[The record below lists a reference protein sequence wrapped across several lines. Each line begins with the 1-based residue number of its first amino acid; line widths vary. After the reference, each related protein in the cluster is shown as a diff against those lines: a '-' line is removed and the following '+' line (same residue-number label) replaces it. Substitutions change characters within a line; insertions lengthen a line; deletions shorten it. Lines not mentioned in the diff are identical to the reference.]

1 MYTAGSQGGTDVS
14 VEEPEDRPHARVTT
28 ELHGDAMQRLV
39 RTAIDDKGPLLQPS
53 PNTDQTST
61 VHRKQ
66 SHGQSPGGPDA
77 TAPISTKVLDVWIGV
92 LASPDDI

>member
-53 PNTDQTST
+53 PEHRPNEYCTPQTVARAVPGRSRRDRPDLDQST
-61 VHRKQ
+61 
-66 SHGQSPGGPDA
+66 
-77 TAPISTKVLDVWIGV
+77 
-92 LASPDDI
+92 